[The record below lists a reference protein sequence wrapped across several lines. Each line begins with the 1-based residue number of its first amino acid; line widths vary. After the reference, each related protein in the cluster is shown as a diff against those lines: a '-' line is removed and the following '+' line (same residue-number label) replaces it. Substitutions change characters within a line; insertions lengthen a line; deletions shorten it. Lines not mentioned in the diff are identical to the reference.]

1 MALPVSGS
9 DVPFP
14 FASTGQA
21 FSEEQ
26 LLLACTGL
34 VSAVNGALLCLGG
47 VGAEWSNEG
56 CSVFAFAGV
65 LLP

>member
-1 MALPVSGS
+1 MALPVAGS

-47 VGAEWSNEG
+47 VGAG
-56 CSVFAFAGV
+56 
-65 LLP
+65 